1 VLDDRT
7 GLTQVVSWLIAG
19 VVLMLPVPEST
30 GPDRSTIANSKEK
43 INKVKSM
50 DYYKGNH
57 IVRQLN
63 ALIFPDN
70 FNSRR
75 TQIP

>member
-30 GPDRSTIANSKEK
+30 GPGRSTIANSKEK

-63 ALIFPDN
+63 TLIFPDN